1 VTDHLA
7 IRPDPSP
14 PRAYQFPR
22 HTKQTLATGAT
33 SVCATVSRL
42 PLVSVAVMFRNGGAM
57 HDPVGR
63 EGLASLTAAMLQEGT
78 TNLDGSALAERFED
92 LGTTVRS
99 VADWDGVTL
108 TATVNPARLQ
118 RLTALLRD
126 VIQAPTFPEREWDRL
141 REEHRAERLQLVA
154 EPRSLADSAFE
165 WICYAGESRY
175 RRPMT
180 GTTASV
186 NGVSRNDVATW
197 WSRRYGPSE
206 ITVVFAGDVTAEQ
219 AAAHADAL
227 SRDWNVDVS
236 GVELPAQRARTESA
250 GVHLVGKRDA
260 AQSELR
266 VGHVAVPRRHAD
278 YFPLTVMNAILGG
291 LFSSRINLNLRERDG
306 YTYGAHSGFD
316 WRRGPGPFVVSTAVN
331 TEAAGA
337 ATREILNEID
347 RMRADL
353 VTVDELSLATSYL
366 AGVFPLRFETTTAVA
381 AALAMQETFGLE
393 SDYFDTYR
401 DAITAVTREDI
412 RRAAATHLHPERV
425 QIVAVGDSAALMP
438 QLDALGL
445 SDVQTYTSDN
455 IEAAP

>member
-1 VTDHLA
+1 
-7 IRPDPSP
+7 
-14 PRAYQFPR
+14 
-22 HTKQTLATGAT
+22 
-33 SVCATVSRL
+33 
-42 PLVSVAVMFRNGGAM
+42 
-57 HDPVGR
+57 
-63 EGLASLTAAMLQEGT
+63 
-78 TNLDGSALAERFED
+78 
-92 LGTTVRS
+92 
-99 VADWDGVTL
+99 
-108 TATVNPARLQ
+108 
-118 RLTALLRD
+118 
-126 VIQAPTFPEREWDRL
+126 
-141 REEHRAERLQLVA
+141 
-154 EPRSLADSAFE
+154 
-165 WICYAGESRY
+165 
-175 RRPMT
+175 
-180 GTTASV
+180 
-186 NGVSRNDVATW
+186 
-197 WSRRYGPSE
+197 
-206 ITVVFAGDVTAEQ
+206 
-219 AAAHADAL
+219 
-227 SRDWNVDVS
+227 
-236 GVELPAQRARTESA
+236 
-250 GVHLVGKRDA
+250 
-260 AQSELR
+260 
-266 VGHVAVPRRHAD
+266 
-278 YFPLTVMNAILGG
+278 MNAILGG
-291 LFSSRINLNLRERDG
+291 LFSSRINLNLRERHG